1 MNNLID
7 DWYIYIGIMAVVIAT
22 IWLIYRFFCLP
33 TEKQLAKVK
42 EWLIWAIIEAEK
54 ALQSGTGK
62 LKLRS
67 VYNTFLSIPSFAW
80 IARII
85 SFEKFSEM
93 VDEAL
98 ETVKMMLCNNATLAE
113 YVYGEQAKDETS
125 KMREQLCVQ
134 TKKESI
140 S

>member
-1 MNNLID
+1 MNNLIN
-7 DWYIYIGIMAVVIAT
+7 DWYIYMAILAIVVVA

-67 VYNTFLSIPSFAW
+67 VYNTFLSIPSFSW

-85 SFEKFSEM
+85 GFEEFSKM

-98 ETVKMMLCNNATLAE
+98 ETVKMMLCNNATLAA
-113 YVYGEQAKDETS
+113 YVYGENAKDETA
-125 KMREQLCVQ
+125 KMREQLCEQ
-134 TKKESI
+134 TKKESN

>member
-1 MNNLID
+1 MNNIIN
-7 DWYIYIGIMAVVIAT
+7 DWYIYMAILALVVVA
-22 IWLIYRFFCLP
+22 IWLVYRFFSLP

-42 EWLIWAIIEAEK
+42 EWLIFAIIEAEK

-67 VYNTFLSIPSFAW
+67 VYNTFLSIPSFNW

-85 SFEKFSEM
+85 SFEQFSDM

-113 YVYGEQAKDETS
+113 YVYGENAKEETS
-125 KMREQLCVQ
+125 KMREQLCEQ
-134 TKKESI
+134 TKKESN
-140 S
+140 

>member
-1 MNNLID
+1 MNNLIN
-7 DWYIYIGIMAVVIAT
+7 DWYIYMAILAVVVVA
-22 IWLIYRFFCLP
+22 IWLVYRFFCLP

-67 VYNTFLSIPSFAW
+67 VYNTFLSIPSFSW
-80 IARII
+80 LARII
-85 SFEKFSEM
+85 SFEEFSNM

-98 ETVKMMLCNNATLAE
+98 DTVKNMLMTNPSLAE
-113 YVYGEQAKDETS
+113 YVYSDKAKEEVE
-125 KMREQLCVQ
+125 KL
-134 TKKESI
+134 KEKQNDNQ
-140 S
+140 